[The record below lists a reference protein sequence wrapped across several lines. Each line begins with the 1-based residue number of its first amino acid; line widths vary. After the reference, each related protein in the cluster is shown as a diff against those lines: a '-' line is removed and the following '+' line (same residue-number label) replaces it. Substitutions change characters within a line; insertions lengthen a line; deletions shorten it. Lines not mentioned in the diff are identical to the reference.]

1 MGLVLGVSFLNS
13 PTVYVTFPFTYF
25 FSSIVAFITEELHR
39 NFTEIEPR
47 ALNILTDLA

>member
-1 MGLVLGVSFLNS
+1 MLYIVILFRTNLSGNI
-13 PTVYVTFPFTYF
+13 TYF